1 MFILFCYY
9 STCFNFV
16 FDVTKDLLNHGLMKC
31 IKNVNFNCRTWFNCM
46 YVHSYVSTTQIKI
59 QNLIVFQKF
68 LWCFNLS
75 QFSSVLHWKQTLI
88 FVTIN
93 QFSLNFISVE
103 SHRVYSCCVWLLSC
117 NFVSQRFSHVVMS
130 VRGLLLCSIPLY
142 EYTTIYLFIPQL
154 IDIFI
159 ISNFMVL

>member
-75 QFSSVLHWKQTLI
+75 QFSSVLHLEANTDFCHHQLV
-88 FVTIN
+88 FPE
-93 QFSLNFISVE
+93 LHISGIT
-103 SHRVYSCCVWLLSC
+103 
-117 NFVSQRFSHVVMS
+117 Q
-130 VRGLLLCSIPLY
+130 GILLLCLASIM
-142 EYTTIYLFIPQL
+142 QL
-154 IDIFI
+154 CVLEVFPCCYVCQGFVAVQHSI
-159 ISNFMVL
+159 I